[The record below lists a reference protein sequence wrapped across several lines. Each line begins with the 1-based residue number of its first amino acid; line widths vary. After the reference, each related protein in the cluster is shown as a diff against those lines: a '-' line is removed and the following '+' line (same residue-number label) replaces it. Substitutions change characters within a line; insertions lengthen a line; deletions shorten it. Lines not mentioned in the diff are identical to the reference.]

1 MDKVVILVYMVYLD
15 TVESL
20 VQVVIRE
27 SQALADRV
35 DTQAYPV
42 IEELVVTQVLKEYP
56 VIAESL
62 GSAATRAYLENL
74 VAWVSR
80 VTRASLDTQV
90 LRVLPDTLGYLVP
103 LVKVD
108 SQELKEIRDTLG
120 SRDIQELMEFLATQ
134 AYPVKV
140 ATLVSRVLQD
150 TLDRRE

>member
-35 DTQAYPV
+35 DTRAYPV

-74 VAWVSR
+74 VAWVSQ

-108 SQELKEIRDTLG
+108 SQEFRA
-120 SRDIQELMEFLATQ
+120 IQDSQDSQVIQDFQAYLLTQ
-134 AYPVKV
+134 ACQVNPG
-140 ATLVSRVLQD
+140 TLVSQVYQDIVELQV
-150 TLDRRE
+150 

>member
-1 MDKVVILVYMVYLD
+1 MD
-15 TVESL
+15 
-20 VQVVIRE
+20 IRE
-27 SQALADRV
+27 SKDYQVILGCPDNLV
-35 DTQAYPV
+35 TQESLEFLDIAEKQGSLV
-42 IEELVVTQVLKEYP
+42 TQESRDIVEKVVTRVLKDYP

-62 GSAATRAYLENL
+62 ESAATPAYLASL
-74 VAWVSR
+74 VSWVSLAIQESQ
-80 VTRASLDTQV
+80 VIAESLE
-90 LRVLPDTLGYLVP
+90 YLVT